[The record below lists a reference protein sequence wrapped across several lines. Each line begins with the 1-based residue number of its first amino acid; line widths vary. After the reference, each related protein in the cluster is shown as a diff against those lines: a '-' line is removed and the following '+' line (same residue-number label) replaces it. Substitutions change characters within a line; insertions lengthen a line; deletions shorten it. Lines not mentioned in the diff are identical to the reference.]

1 MEGYFEEC
9 EKIYK
14 DIVIAYNEAQKEDT
28 TRIEYK
34 RLDFDYHDK
43 CTCQLCLHASRS
55 DRSMGSLLGRKYHPE
70 CANLWITRIEN
81 VVPVF
86 VTKEDSL
93 YWFCLLNHVM
103 IFPVSSFST
112 M

>member
-1 MEGYFEEC
+1 MTIIGNEMEGYFEEC

-14 DIVIAYNEAQKEDT
+14 EIITVYNEAQKDDT
-28 TRIEYK
+28 TRMEYQ
-34 RLDFDYHDK
+34 RLVFDYRDK

-86 VTKEDSL
+86 VAKEDSL
-93 YWFCLLNHVM
+93 Y
-103 IFPVSSFST
+103 
-112 M
+112 